1 MALGANGGLHMTQDD
16 LLLLAH
22 ILALTQGVK
31 LSTVSVWATQGSNP
45 MLFDWAGGG
54 PRLLDIDAG
63 DRRDVVPAELATRSR
78 MAERHTALGA
88 A

>member
-1 MALGANGGLHMTQDD
+1 MTRDD
-16 LLLLAH
+16 LLTLART
-22 ILALTQGVK
+22 LTERRRRETLDRLRMGHTGLQSDAVR
-31 LSTVSVWATQGSNP
+31 P
-45 MLFDWAGGG
+45 AGGG